1 MAGKPS
7 RAALLS
13 WLGAFLTE
21 VGAFVLQQMLN
32 SVPPWVPYATFIILL
47 AIWMAIYAFYLK
59 PRDDRS
65 RHPSEELE
73 RSIFRNQVAE
83 EIRSILDQI
92 TGRID
97 VPSRISYQVWR
108 SKSDAE
114 KIELFGD
121 DDYRSINA
129 LYNSVDRSNQ
139 ITERGDR
146 DSIQNAMKKTSFLAI
161 NKEAERVFDEV
172 KWLNL
177 QKSAT

>member
-1 MAGKPS
+1 V
-7 RAALLS
+7 
-13 WLGAFLTE
+13 GAFVTE
-21 VGAFVLQQMLN
+21 VGAYVLQQMLN
-32 SVPPWVPYATFIILL
+32 IVPPWVPYPTFVILL
-47 AIWMAIYAFYLK
+47 GIWMAIYLFYLK

-73 RSIFRNQVAE
+73 RSIFRNQVTE

-92 TGRID
+92 SGRIE

-114 KIELFGD
+114 KIELLGD
-121 DDYRSINA
+121 DDYRSVNA

-146 DSIQNAMKKTSFLAI
+146 DSIENAMKKTAFLAI
-161 NKEAERVFDEV
+161 HKEAERVFNEV

-177 QKSAT
+177 QKSGTRQLHDATK